1 MNLRKFYSDTS
12 PQLWK
17 KVLGEDLHYHVG
29 WGNGDIMYNAV
40 QHLYQFI
47 QPNSK
52 LLDCGCGWGGP
63 SKVIQRDLHCDI
75 ISVTNSEVQCEY
87 IKNNIPINV
96 LYKDLHNY
104 YPQTFFDTSF
114 FIESFCHLENPFK
127 VLENISK
134 YSNQII
140 LRDYHLK
147 TKYEDCKKYLDKW
160 LMKIY
165 SKETIVEIF
174 NQHNFCLIYFEEH
187 YKDALEP
194 TLEYWLNNLKQIKKE
209 EKTHHIR
216 TLEIS
221 SKYLKNN
228 LNDVLNGIGLA
239 TFVFEKQ

>member
-1 MNLRKFYSDTS
+1 MELSDFYSDTD
-12 PQLWK
+12 PELWK

-47 QPNSK
+47 LPNSK

-63 SKVIQRDLHCDI
+63 SKVIQKDLNCDI
-75 ISVTNSEVQCEY
+75 TAVTNSLVQYDY

-96 LYKDLHNY
+96 VCEDLHDY
-104 YPQTFFDTSF
+104 QLQSFFDTAL
-114 FIESFCHLENPFK
+114 FIESFCHLKNPHNVIK
-127 VLENISK
+127 NISQHT
-134 YSNQII
+134 NQII
-140 LRDYHLK
+140 LREYHLK
-147 TKYEDCKKYLDKW
+147 TRYEDCKKYLDKW

-165 SKETIVEIF
+165 SKEHLIEIF
-174 NQHNFCLIYFEEH
+174 KEYNFRLVYLGEH
-187 YKDALEP
+187 YYDALQP
-194 TLEYWLNNLKQIKKE
+194 TLEYWLNNLKKIKKE
-209 EKTHHIR
+209 EKTYHLR

-228 LNDVLNGIGLA
+228 LSDVLNGVGLA